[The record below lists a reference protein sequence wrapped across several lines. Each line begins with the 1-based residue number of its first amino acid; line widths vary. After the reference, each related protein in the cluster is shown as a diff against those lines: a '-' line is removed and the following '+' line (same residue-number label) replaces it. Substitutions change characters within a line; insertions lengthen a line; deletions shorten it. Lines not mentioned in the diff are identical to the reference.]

1 MPMREIKFP
10 APVLRRA
17 KPIKVLL
24 MDVDGT
30 MTPGYV
36 CLQTFPDGSVAEM
49 KMFHAH
55 DGAGIKLASI
65 MGIRTGLITGRDS
78 PATARRARESSMEFV
93 IQGQPKKLESYK
105 AILTRAGVTDEEVAY
120 VGDDLPDLP
129 ILQRVGLG
137 VAVANAVVEV
147 KRAAHYVTVAKGG
160 EGRDPRSRRTDSE
173 SAGPLEESYSAS
185 TRLSRQR
192 VPRHATVVNADR
204 SKDQLLSSTPS
215 AVPCASDRKYP
226 KPIGRVR
233 ALVRLGLQPHRDF
246 PPLHPQ
252 HSGAYPQIR
261 RRVGRIGHGFLQGN
275 KFVSA
280 LFQLGQKRIETFR
293 VQLHCRESAKLG
305 EFAG

>member
-1 MPMREIKFP
+1 MAIREIKFP

-17 KPIKVLL
+17 KPVRVLL

-78 PATARRARESSMEFV
+78 PATARRAREASMEFV

-105 AILTRAGVTDEEVAY
+105 AVLTRAGVTDEEVAY

-160 EGRDPRSRRTDSE
+160 EGAVREVVELILKAQGRWKK
-173 SAGPLEESYSAS
+173 AIPL
-185 TRLSRQR
+185 
-192 VPRHATVVNADR
+192 
-204 SKDQLLSSTPS
+204 
-215 AVPCASDRKYP
+215 
-226 KPIGRVR
+226 
-233 ALVRLGLQPHRDF
+233 AL
-246 PPLHPQ
+246 
-252 HSGAYPQIR
+252 A
-261 RRVGRIGHGFLQGN
+261 
-275 KFVSA
+275 
-280 LFQLGQKRIETFR
+280 
-293 VQLHCRESAKLG
+293 
-305 EFAG
+305 

>member
-1 MPMREIKFP
+1 MVVEGFEKMAIREIKFP

-17 KPIKVLL
+17 RPVRVLL

-78 PATARRARESSMEFV
+78 PATARRAREASMEFV

-105 AILTRAGVTDEEVAY
+105 AVLTRAGVTDEEVAY

-160 EGRDPRSRRTDSE
+160 EGAVRE
-173 SAGPLEESYSAS
+173 
-185 TRLSRQR
+185 
-192 VPRHATVVNADR
+192 VVELILKAQDR
-204 SKDQLLSSTPS
+204 WKKAIPQ
-215 AVPCASDRKYP
+215 
-226 KPIGRVR
+226 
-233 ALVRLGLQPHRDF
+233 AL
-246 PPLHPQ
+246 
-252 HSGAYPQIR
+252 A
-261 RRVGRIGHGFLQGN
+261 
-275 KFVSA
+275 
-280 LFQLGQKRIETFR
+280 
-293 VQLHCRESAKLG
+293 
-305 EFAG
+305 

>member
-1 MPMREIKFP
+1 MAIREIKFP

-17 KPIKVLL
+17 RPVRVLL

-36 CLQTFPDGSVAEM
+36 CLQTFPDNSVAEM
-49 KMFHAH
+49 KMFHSH

-78 PATARRARESSMEFV
+78 PATARRAREASMEFV

-105 AILTRAGVTDEEVAY
+105 AVLTRAGVTDEEVAY

-160 EGRDPRSRRTDSE
+160 EGAVRE
-173 SAGPLEESYSAS
+173 
-185 TRLSRQR
+185 
-192 VPRHATVVNADR
+192 VVELILKA
-204 SKDQLLSSTPS
+204 Q
-215 AVPCASDRKYP
+215 
-226 KPIGRVR
+226 GRWKKAIPQ
-233 ALVRLGLQPHRDF
+233 AL
-246 PPLHPQ
+246 
-252 HSGAYPQIR
+252 A
-261 RRVGRIGHGFLQGN
+261 
-275 KFVSA
+275 
-280 LFQLGQKRIETFR
+280 
-293 VQLHCRESAKLG
+293 
-305 EFAG
+305 

>member
-1 MPMREIKFP
+1 MAIREIKFP
-10 APVLRRA
+10 APALRRA
-17 KPIKVLL
+17 KPIRVLL

-78 PATARRARESSMEFV
+78 SATARRAREASMEFV

-105 AILTRAGVTDEEVAY
+105 AVLTRAGVTDEEVAY

-129 ILQRVGLG
+129 ILERVGLG

-160 EGRDPRSRRTDSE
+160 EGAVRE
-173 SAGPLEESYSAS
+173 
-185 TRLSRQR
+185 
-192 VPRHATVVNADR
+192 VVELILKA
-204 SKDQLLSSTPS
+204 Q
-215 AVPCASDRKYP
+215 
-226 KPIGRVR
+226 GRWKKAIPQ
-233 ALVRLGLQPHRDF
+233 AL
-246 PPLHPQ
+246 
-252 HSGAYPQIR
+252 A
-261 RRVGRIGHGFLQGN
+261 
-275 KFVSA
+275 
-280 LFQLGQKRIETFR
+280 
-293 VQLHCRESAKLG
+293 
-305 EFAG
+305 

>member
-1 MPMREIKFP
+1 
-10 APVLRRA
+10 
-17 KPIKVLL
+17 
-24 MDVDGT
+24 

-78 PATARRARESSMEFV
+78 PATARRAREASMEFV

-105 AILTRAGVTDEEVAY
+105 AVLTRAGVTDEEVAY

-160 EGRDPRSRRTDSE
+160 EGAVRE
-173 SAGPLEESYSAS
+173 
-185 TRLSRQR
+185 
-192 VPRHATVVNADR
+192 VVE
-204 SKDQLLSSTPS
+204 LLLK
-215 AVPCASDRKYP
+215 AQ
-226 KPIGRVR
+226 GRWKKAIPQ
-233 ALVRLGLQPHRDF
+233 AL
-246 PPLHPQ
+246 
-252 HSGAYPQIR
+252 A
-261 RRVGRIGHGFLQGN
+261 
-275 KFVSA
+275 
-280 LFQLGQKRIETFR
+280 
-293 VQLHCRESAKLG
+293 
-305 EFAG
+305 